1 MGLGPVLLIDNYDS
15 FTFNL
20 RHLLAAELGELP
32 AVCHNDE
39 IPFDA
44 LERGEFGALVISP
57 GPGRPEREADFG
69 DCRRAILDF
78 DPPVLGVCLGHQ
90 GIATA
95 FGGTVEPAPFP
106 VHGEATEIVHEG
118 APMFAG
124 VPDRFEAVRYH
135 SLVVAEPL
143 PDCLKV
149 TARAA
154 DGAVMALAHRTRP
167 IWGVQFHPESIGTA
181 TGAALI
187 RNFVA
192 VAVSAATGSVPGVH
206 PVAVAPRQAGPSGAA
221 AGSPPQNAASRRVA
235 ASPDPVASPSRAA
248 TGPQSAG
255 QAPIWDLVVRKLP
268 TLHDPEAAF
277 GALFAD
283 ESHAFWLD
291 DPTGAG
297 RTFIGASTGP
307 GSELLMQPPGEDRVR
322 VEGED
327 GSVSIADE
335 SIFDLLRRRLRERR
349 VEPDLPFDFC
359 GGYVGYFG
367 YGLKRTLRSPN
378 RFEAETP
385 DACFMAATRMVAFD
399 DRVGETFVIGVVP
412 PETSREEV
420 VADVDAICDRLE
432 LIPSPSAIRPD
443 GSPASPP
450 PRLPRPKADAV
461 EAGDLDSV
469 DLALDHAAY
478 LDAIA
483 AAQRALREGESYELC
498 LTNRLRVPLG
508 DADPFAIFAR
518 QRRLNPAPYGAFLR
532 LGDHVVLSSSPERFL
547 RISPGGEVEARPV
560 KGTRAR
566 GTTAAEDERLREEL
580 RASVKDRAENLM
592 IVDLLRND
600 LSRTC
605 EVGSVVV
612 DELIGL
618 ETHPHV
624 HQLVST
630 IRGRLRAD
638 SDALGC
644 VEACFPG
651 GSMTGA
657 PKLRSMEILDRLE
670 PEPRGI
676 YSGAL
681 GYLGLGGGVDLS
693 IVIRT
698 AVLREGIATV
708 GSGGAIT
715 VRSDPEEE
723 WREMLLKAAPTLA
736 VLRTQRTPSI
746 AEGRT

>member
-1 MGLGPVLLIDNYDS
+1 MSPVLLVDNYDS

-32 AVCHNDE
+32 TVCHNDE

-44 LERGEFGALVISP
+44 LRRGEFGALVISP
-57 GPGRPEREADFG
+57 GPGRPERAADFG
-69 DCRRAILDF
+69 DCARAIREF
-78 DPPVLGVCLGHQ
+78 DLPVLGVCLGHQ

-95 FGGTVEPAPFP
+95 FGGAVEQAPAP

-118 APMFAG
+118 APMFVG
-124 VPDRFEAVRYH
+124 VPGRFEAVRYH
-135 SLVVAEPL
+135 SWVVAEPL
-143 PDCLKV
+143 PDCLTV
-149 TARAA
+149 TARAE
-154 DGAVMALAHRTRP
+154 DGTVMALAHRGRP
-167 IWGVQFHPESIGTA
+167 IWGVQFHPESVGTPS
-181 TGAALI
+181 GAALV

-192 VAVSAATGSVPGVH
+192 ASKVARTPGRRASAEPPARP
-206 PVAVAPRQAGPSGAA
+206 APTWG
-221 AGSPPQNAASRRVA
+221 
-235 ASPDPVASPSRAA
+235 
-248 TGPQSAG
+248 
-255 QAPIWDLVVRKLP
+255 LVVRRLP
-268 TLHDPEAAF
+268 SVHDPEAAF
-277 GALFAD
+277 ETLFAG
-283 ESHAFWLD
+283 ERNAFWLD
-291 DPTGAG
+291 DAASAG
-297 RTFIGASTGP
+297 RTFIGTSTGP
-307 GSELLMQPPGEDRVR
+307 GSELLTQRPGEDSVR

-327 GSVSIADE
+327 GSRSVADG
-335 SIFDLLRRRLRERR
+335 SIFHLLRRRLRERR
-349 VEPDLPFDFC
+349 VECDLPFDFS

-367 YGLKRTLRSPN
+367 YGLKRGLGSPN
-378 RFEAETP
+378 RFEAGEP

-399 DRVGETFVIGVVP
+399 ERARETFVIGVVP
-412 PETSREEV
+412 PGVPS
-420 VADVDAICDRLE
+420 ADVAGEIDALARRLE
-432 LIPSPSAIRPD
+432 RIPPSPPSRP
-443 GSPASPP
+443 AVEEETEA
-450 PRLPRPKADAV
+450 ADA
-461 EAGDLDSV
+461 DSV
-469 DLALDHAAY
+469 DLALDHPAY

-483 AAQRALREGESYELC
+483 AAQRALHDGESYELC
-498 LTNRLRVPLG
+498 LTNRLRLPVGASDPLG
-508 DADPFAIFAR
+508 IFAR

-532 LGDHVVLSSSPERFL
+532 FGDLAVLSSSPERFL

-566 GTTAAEDERLREEL
+566 GATAAEDERLREEL
-580 RASVKDRAENLM
+580 RTSVKDRAENLM

-630 IRGRLRAD
+630 IRGTLR
-638 SDALGC
+638 DARDPLGC

-698 AVLREGIATV
+698 AVLRDGVATV

-723 WREMLLKAAPTLA
+723 WREMLIKARPIIHA
-736 VLRTQRTPSI
+736 LRR
-746 AEGRT
+746 AA

>member
-1 MGLGPVLLIDNYDS
+1 MGRRPVLLVDNYDS

-32 AVCHNDE
+32 VVCHNDE
-39 IPFDA
+39 IPFEA
-44 LERGEFGALVISP
+44 LERGEFGALVVSP
-57 GPGRPEREADFG
+57 GPGRPEREGDFG

-78 DPPVLGVCLGHQ
+78 DLPVLGVCLGHQ

-95 FGGTVEPAPFP
+95 FGGAVVPAPAP

-124 VPDRFEAVRYH
+124 VPRRFEAVRYH

-143 PDCLKV
+143 PECLEV

-154 DGAVMALAHRTRP
+154 DGTAMALAHRGRP
-167 IWGVQFHPESIGTA
+167 IWGVQFHPESIGTPV
-181 TGAALI
+181 GAALI

-192 VAVSAATGSVPGVH
+192 IAAGIVP
-206 PVAVAPRQAGPSGAA
+206 PPAVASV
-221 AGSPPQNAASRRVA
+221 SRA
-235 ASPDPVASPSRAA
+235 ASPHVTPTP
-248 TGPQSAG
+248 GNGSAPRFDAG
-255 QAPIWDLVVRKLP
+255 APRWDLVVRRLP
-268 TLHDPEAAF
+268 GLHDPEVAF
-277 GALFAD
+277 RSLFAD
-283 ESHAFWLD
+283 ETNAFWLD
-291 DPTGAG
+291 DATGAG
-297 RTFIGASTGP
+297 RTFIGASVGP
-307 GSELLMQPPGEDRVR
+307 GSEVLTQAPGEDRAWI
-322 VEGED
+322 EGGD
-327 GSVSIADE
+327 GSRAAFDGW
-335 SIFDLLRRRLRERR
+335 IFDLLRRRLRERR
-349 VEPDLPFDFC
+349 VESDLPFEFC

-367 YGLKRTLRSPN
+367 YGLKRALGSPN
-378 RFEAETP
+378 RFESETP
-385 DACFMAATRMVAFD
+385 DACFIAATRMVAFD
-399 DRVGETFVIGVVP
+399 ERAAEAFVIGVVP
-412 PETSREEV
+412 PEVPRSDV
-420 VADVDAICDRLE
+420 AADVDELTRRLE
-432 LIPSPSAIRPD
+432 RT
-443 GSPASPP
+443 PP
-450 PRLPRPKADAV
+450 PPESRPARQSAD
-461 EAGDLDSV
+461 EAGEPEP
-469 DLALDHAAY
+469 DLALDHEAY

-483 AAQRALREGESYELC
+483 AAQRALREGDSYELC
-498 LTNRLRVPLG
+498 LTNRLRVSVGDVDPL
-508 DADPFAIFAR
+508 ALFAR
-518 QRRLNPAPYGAFLR
+518 QRALNPAPFGAFLR
-532 LGDHVVLSSSPERFL
+532 LGDHAVLSSSPERFL

-566 GTTAAEDERLREEL
+566 GATAAEDEQLREEL

-630 IRGRLRAD
+630 IRGRLGNDGDPLA
-638 SDALGC
+638 C

-698 AVLREGIATV
+698 AVLREGVATV

-723 WREMLLKAAPTLA
+723 WREMLLKARPILDAL
-736 VLRTQRTPSI
+736 QR
-746 AEGRT
+746 

>member
-1 MGLGPVLLIDNYDS
+1 VSSVLLVDNYDS

-20 RHLLAAELGELP
+20 QHLLAAGLGELP
-32 AVCHNDE
+32 TVCHNDE

-44 LERGEFGALVISP
+44 LRRGEFDALVISP
-57 GPGRPEREADFG
+57 GPGRPERAADFG
-69 DCRRAILDF
+69 GCARAILEF
-78 DPPVLGVCLGHQ
+78 DLPVLGVCLGHQ

-95 FGGTVEPAPFP
+95 FGGAVEQAPAP
-106 VHGEATEIVHEG
+106 VHGEATEIAHEG

-124 VPDRFEAVRYH
+124 LPRRFDAVRYH
-135 SLVVAEPL
+135 SWVVAEPL
-143 PDCLKV
+143 PDCLEV
-149 TARAA
+149 TARAG
-154 DGAVMALAHRTRP
+154 DGTVMALAHRTRP
-167 IWGVQFHPESIGTA
+167 IWGVQFHPESIGTPS
-181 TGAALI
+181 GAALV

-192 VAVSAATGSVPGVH
+192 ATGRYLGSSRGR
-206 PVAVAPRQAGPSGAA
+206 ASS
-221 AGSPPQNAASRRVA
+221 SPPPAR
-235 ASPDPVASPSRAA
+235 P
-248 TGPQSAG
+248 
-255 QAPIWDLVVRKLP
+255 APTWDVVVRKLSSD
-268 TLHDPEAAF
+268 HDPEAAF
-277 GALFAD
+277 EALFAG
-283 ESHAFWLD
+283 EANAFWLD
-291 DPTGAG
+291 DAAGAG
-297 RTFIGASTGP
+297 RTFIGTSTGP
-307 GSELLMQPPGEDRVR
+307 ASELLTQRPGEDRVR
-322 VEGED
+322 VVDED
-327 GSVSIADE
+327 GSSSAVDG
-335 SIFDLLRRRLRERR
+335 SIFDLLRDRLRERR
-349 VEPDLPFDFC
+349 VECDLPFDFC

-367 YGLKRTLRSPN
+367 YGLKRGLGSPN
-378 RFEAETP
+378 RFEAKEP

-399 DRVGETFVIGVVP
+399 ERAEETFVIGVVP
-412 PETSREEV
+412 PRVPRAEV
-420 VADVDAICDRLE
+420 AAEVDALSRCLE
-432 LIPSPSAIRPD
+432 RIPPPPAPSPPGGGPEAGTAVFDTD
-443 GSPASPP
+443 GSA
-450 PRLPRPKADAV
+450 
-461 EAGDLDSV
+461 E
-469 DLALDHAAY
+469 LALDPDQLALNHGEY

-483 AAQRALREGESYELC
+483 AAQRALYEGESYELC
-498 LTNRLRVPLG
+498 LTNRLRLPVG
-508 DADPFAIFAR
+508 GADPLQVFAR
-518 QRRLNPAPYGAFLR
+518 QRSLNPAPYGAFLR
-532 LGDHVVLSSSPERFL
+532 FGNIAVLSSSPERFL
-547 RISPGGEVEARPV
+547 RISPDGEVEARPV

-566 GTTAAEDERLREEL
+566 GASAAEDERLREEL
-580 RASVKDRAENLM
+580 RTSVKDRAENLM

-630 IRGRLRAD
+630 IRGRLRED
-638 SDALGC
+638 RDPLGC

-698 AVLREGIATV
+698 AVLRDGVATV

-723 WREMLLKAAPTLA
+723 WREMLLKAAP
-736 VLRTQRTPSI
+736 VLDALR
-746 AEGRT
+746 

>member
-1 MGLGPVLLIDNYDS
+1 VSSVLLVDNYDS

-20 RHLLAAELGELP
+20 QHLLAAELGELP
-32 AVCHNDE
+32 TVCHNDE

-44 LERGEFGALVISP
+44 LRRGEFGALVISP
-57 GPGRPEREADFG
+57 GPGRPERAADFG
-69 DCRRAILDF
+69 GCARAILEF
-78 DPPVLGVCLGHQ
+78 DLPVLGVCLGHQ

-95 FGGTVEPAPFP
+95 FGGAVEQAPAP

-124 VPDRFEAVRYH
+124 LPRRFEAVRYH
-135 SLVVAEPL
+135 SWVVAEPL
-143 PDCLKV
+143 PDCLEV
-149 TARAA
+149 TARAG
-154 DGAVMALAHRTRP
+154 DGTVMALAHRSRP
-167 IWGVQFHPESIGTA
+167 IWGVQFHPESIGTPS
-181 TGAALI
+181 GAALI

-192 VAVSAATGSVPGVH
+192 ATGS
-206 PVAVAPRQAGPSGAA
+206 ALDSPRRRA
-221 AGSPPQNAASRRVA
+221 SPPL
-235 ASPDPVASPSRAA
+235 PDPP
-248 TGPQSAG
+248 
-255 QAPIWDLVVRKLP
+255 APTWDVVVRKLP
-268 TLHDPEAAF
+268 SRHDPEAAF
-277 GALFAD
+277 EALFAG
-283 ESHAFWLD
+283 EANAFWLD
-291 DPTGAG
+291 DAAGAG
-297 RTFIGASTGP
+297 RTFIGTSTGP
-307 GSELLMQPPGEDRVR
+307 GSELLTQQPGEDRVR
-322 VEGED
+322 VVGED
-327 GSVSIADE
+327 GSTTSVE
-335 SIFDLLRRRLRERR
+335 GSIFDLLRDRLRERR
-349 VEPDLPFDFC
+349 VECDLPFDFC

-367 YGLKRTLRSPN
+367 YGLKRGLGSPN
-378 RFEAETP
+378 RFEAQEP

-399 DRVGETFVIGVVP
+399 PQAEETSVIGVVP
-412 PETSREEV
+412 PGVPRTEVAAEVDALCLRLEQVPSPTSRPAARTAGEAERQV
-420 VADVDAICDRLE
+420 GAGSTEPVD
-432 LIPSPSAIRPD
+432 
-443 GSPASPP
+443 
-450 PRLPRPKADAV
+450 PRLDAEV
-461 EAGDLDSV
+461 EPGHAAAESAASDLDAV
-469 DLALDHAAY
+469 DLALDRPAY

-483 AAQRALREGESYELC
+483 AAQRALYDGESYELC
-498 LTNRLRVPLG
+498 LTNRLRLPVG
-508 DADPFAIFAR
+508 AADPLEIFAR

-532 LGDHVVLSSSPERFL
+532 FGDLVVLSSSPERFL

-566 GTTAAEDERLREEL
+566 GASAAEDERLREEL
-580 RASVKDRAENLM
+580 RTSVKDRAENLM

-630 IRGRLRAD
+630 IRGRLRED
-638 SDALGC
+638 RDPLGC

-698 AVLREGIATV
+698 AVLRDGVATV

-715 VRSDPEEE
+715 VRSDPEDE
-723 WREMLLKAAPTLA
+723 WREMLLKARPILDA
-736 VLRTQRTPSI
+736 LR
-746 AEGRT
+746 

>member
-1 MGLGPVLLIDNYDS
+1 MGRAAVLLVDNYDS

-20 RHLLAAELGELP
+20 QHLLAAELGELP
-32 AVCHNDE
+32 TVCHNDE
-39 IPFDA
+39 IPFDG
-44 LERGEFGALVISP
+44 LRRGEFGALVISP
-57 GPGRPEREADFG
+57 GPGRPERTADFG
-69 DCRRAILDF
+69 SCARAILEF
-78 DPPVLGVCLGHQ
+78 DLPVLGVCLGHQ

-95 FGGTVEPAPFP
+95 FGGAVEQAPAP

-124 VPDRFEAVRYH
+124 LPRRFEAVRYH
-135 SLVVAEPL
+135 SWVVAEPL
-143 PDCLKV
+143 PECLEV
-149 TARAA
+149 TARAG
-154 DGAVMALAHRTRP
+154 DGTVMALAHRSRP
-167 IWGVQFHPESIGTA
+167 IWGVQFHPESIGTPS
-181 TGAALI
+181 GAALV

-192 VAVSAATGSVPGVH
+192 ATGPDLAQSSRHAPSAAAASFT
-206 PVAVAPRQAGPSGAA
+206 PRAA
-221 AGSPPQNAASRRVA
+221 A
-235 ASPDPVASPSRAA
+235 PSRAPLPHPA
-248 TGPQSAG
+248 AALTPRPAESA
-255 QAPIWDLVVRKLP
+255 PTWDVVVRELP
-268 TLHDPEAAF
+268 SVHDPEAAF
-277 GALFAD
+277 EALFAG
-283 ESHAFWLD
+283 EANAFWLD
-291 DPTGAG
+291 DAAGAG
-297 RTFIGASTGP
+297 RTFIGTSTGL
-307 GSELLMQPPGEDRVR
+307 GSELLTQQPGEDRVR
-322 VEGED
+322 VVGED
-327 GSVSIADE
+327 GSTTSVDG

-349 VEPDLPFDFC
+349 VECDLPFDFC

-367 YGLKRTLRSPN
+367 YGLKRGLGSPN
-378 RFEAETP
+378 RFEALEP
-385 DACFMAATRMVAFD
+385 DACFIAATRMVAFD
-399 DRVGETFVIGVVP
+399 ERAGESFVIGIVP
-412 PETSREEV
+412 PGVPRAAVAAEVDALCARLEQITSPPSSQPAARPTPTAS
-420 VADVDAICDRLE
+420 VAD
-432 LIPSPSAIRPD
+432 
-443 GSPASPP
+443 G
-450 PRLPRPKADAV
+450 
-461 EAGDLDSV
+461 EAGETAAELVTGADDPV
-469 DLALDHAAY
+469 NLALDRPAY

-483 AAQRALREGESYELC
+483 AAQRALYDGESYELC
-498 LTNRLRVPLG
+498 LTNRLRLPVG
-508 DADPFAIFAR
+508 AADPLAIFAR
-518 QRRLNPAPYGAFLR
+518 QRGLNPAPYGAFLR
-532 LGDHVVLSSSPERFL
+532 FGDLAVLSSSPERFL

-566 GTTAAEDERLREEL
+566 GATAAEDERLREEL
-580 RASVKDRAENLM
+580 RTSVKDRAENLM

-630 IRGRLRAD
+630 IRGRLREGRD
-638 SDALGC
+638 PLGC

-698 AVLREGIATV
+698 AVLRDGVATV

-715 VRSDPEEE
+715 VRSDPEDE
-723 WREMLLKAAPTLA
+723 WREMLLKARPILSA
-736 VLRTQRTPSI
+736 LR
-746 AEGRT
+746 E

>member
-1 MGLGPVLLIDNYDS
+1 VSSVLLVDNYDS

-20 RHLLAAELGELP
+20 QHLLAAQLGELP
-32 AVCHNDE
+32 TVCHNDE

-44 LERGEFGALVISP
+44 LRRGEFRALVISP
-57 GPGRPEREADFG
+57 GPGRPERAADFG
-69 DCRRAILDF
+69 GCARAILEF
-78 DPPVLGVCLGHQ
+78 DLPVLGVCLGHQ

-95 FGGTVEPAPFP
+95 FGGAVEQAPAP
-106 VHGEATEIVHEG
+106 VHGEATEIAHEE

-124 VPDRFEAVRYH
+124 VPRRFEAVRYH
-135 SLVVAEPL
+135 SWVVAEPL
-143 PDCLKV
+143 PDCLEV
-149 TARAA
+149 TARAG
-154 DGAVMALAHRTRP
+154 DGTVMALAHRSRP
-167 IWGVQFHPESIGTA
+167 IWGVQFHPESIGTPS
-181 TGAALI
+181 GAALV

-192 VAVSAATGSVPGVH
+192 ATGRASTSIRLRASAAPPAAAPGH
-206 PVAVAPRQAGPSGAA
+206 TPSAGPDSGS
-221 AGSPPQNAASRRVA
+221 SPPA
-235 ASPDPVASPSRAA
+235 DP
-248 TGPQSAG
+248 
-255 QAPIWDLVVRKLP
+255 APTWDVVVRKLP
-268 TLHDPEAAF
+268 SLHDPAAAF
-277 GALFAD
+277 EALFSGEAN
-283 ESHAFWLD
+283 AFWLD
-291 DPTGAG
+291 DAAGAG
-297 RTFIGASTGP
+297 RTFIGTSTGP
-307 GSELLMQPPGEDRVR
+307 GSELLTQQPGEDRVR
-322 VEGED
+322 VVAED
-327 GSVSIADE
+327 GSNSDVDG
-335 SIFDLLRRRLRERR
+335 SIFDLLRRRLSERR
-349 VEPDLPFDFC
+349 VECDLPFDFC

-367 YGLKRTLRSPN
+367 YGLKRGLGSPN
-378 RFEAETP
+378 RFEAREP

-399 DRVGETFVIGVVP
+399 PRAEETFVIGVVP
-412 PETSREEV
+412 PGVSRTD
-420 VADVDAICDRLE
+420 VAAEVDALHQRLE
-432 LIPSPSAIRPD
+432 QV
-443 GSPASPP
+443 PP
-450 PRLPRPKADAV
+450 PPSSRPPVETGNDDADADPV
-461 EAGDLDSV
+461 E
-469 DLALDHAAY
+469 LALDRPAY

-483 AAQRALREGESYELC
+483 TAQRALYDGESYELC
-498 LTNRLRVPLG
+498 LTNRLRLPVG
-508 DADPFAIFAR
+508 AADPLEIFSR
-518 QRRLNPAPYGAFLR
+518 QRGLNPAPYGAFLR
-532 LGDHVVLSSSPERFL
+532 FGDLTVLSSSPERFL

-566 GTTAAEDERLREEL
+566 GASAVEDERLREEL
-580 RASVKDRAENLM
+580 RTSVKDRAENLM

-630 IRGRLRAD
+630 IRGRLRED
-638 SDALGC
+638 RDPLGC

-698 AVLREGIATV
+698 AVVRDGVATV

-723 WREMLLKAAPTLA
+723 WREMLLKARP
-736 VLRTQRTPSI
+736 VLDALR
-746 AEGRT
+746 

>member
-1 MGLGPVLLIDNYDS
+1 MSSVLLVDNYDS

-20 RHLLAAELGELP
+20 QHLLAAELGELP
-32 AVCHNDE
+32 TVCHNDE

-44 LERGEFGALVISP
+44 LRRGEFGALVISP
-57 GPGRPEREADFG
+57 GPGRPERAADFG
-69 DCRRAILDF
+69 DCARAIVEF
-78 DPPVLGVCLGHQ
+78 DLPVLGVCLGHQ

-95 FGGTVEPAPFP
+95 FGGAVEQAPAP

-124 VPDRFEAVRYH
+124 LPRRFEAVRYH
-135 SLVVAEPL
+135 SWVVAEPL
-143 PDCLKV
+143 PDCLEV
-149 TARAA
+149 TARAG
-154 DGAVMALAHRTRP
+154 DGTVMALAHRSRP
-167 IWGVQFHPESIGTA
+167 IWGVQFHPESIGTP
-181 TGAALI
+181 TGAALV
-187 RNFVA
+187 RNFVDA
-192 VAVSAATGSVPGVH
+192 TGRALDPMRRAAAPPAPASAA
-206 PVAVAPRQAGPSGAA
+206 APATRTVSPSQLG
-221 AGSPPQNAASRRVA
+221 AGSPLAAA
-235 ASPDPVASPSRAA
+235 PPASSVTPDARPASAHP
-248 TGPQSAG
+248 
-255 QAPIWDLVVRKLP
+255 APTWDVVVRKLSSV
-268 TLHDPEAAF
+268 HDPEAAF
-277 GALFAD
+277 EALFAG
-283 ESHAFWLD
+283 EANAFWLD
-291 DPTGAG
+291 DAPGAG
-297 RTFIGASTGP
+297 RAFIGTSTGP
-307 GSELLMQPPGEDRVR
+307 GSELLTQQPGEDLVR
-322 VEGED
+322 VMGENGSSSVAD
-327 GSVSIADE
+327 G

-349 VEPDLPFDFC
+349 VECDLPFDFC

-367 YGLKRTLRSPN
+367 YGLKRGLGSPN
-378 RFEAETP
+378 RFEAQDP
-385 DACFMAATRMVAFD
+385 DACFMAATRMVAFEGA
-399 DRVGETFVIGVVP
+399 GETFVIGVVP
-412 PETSREEV
+412 PDLPRAEV
-420 VADVDAICDRLE
+420 AGEVDALCRRLE
-432 LIPSPSAIRPD
+432 RIPPP
-443 GSPASPP
+443 PAS
-450 PRLPRPKADAV
+450 RPAAEIDTGSRDFDTEAD
-461 EAGDLDSV
+461 DV
-469 DLALDHAAY
+469 DLALDRPAY
-478 LDAIA
+478 LDAIT
-483 AAQRALREGESYELC
+483 AAQQALHDGESYELC
-498 LTNRLRVPLG
+498 LTNRLRLPVG
-508 DADPFAIFAR
+508 AADPLDVFAR
-518 QRRLNPAPYGAFLR
+518 QRSLNPAPYGAFLR
-532 LGDHVVLSSSPERFL
+532 LGDLAVLSSSPERFL

-566 GTTAAEDERLREEL
+566 GTTPAEDERLREEL
-580 RASVKDRAENLM
+580 RTSVKDRAENLM

-630 IRGRLRAD
+630 IRGTLR
-638 SDALGC
+638 DARDPLGC

-698 AVLREGIATV
+698 AVLRDGVATV

-723 WREMLLKAAPTLA
+723 WREMLLKARPILSA
-736 VLRTQRTPSI
+736 LR
-746 AEGRT
+746 

>member
-1 MGLGPVLLIDNYDS
+1 MSSVLLVDNYDS

-20 RHLLAAELGELP
+20 QHLLAAELGELP
-32 AVCHNDE
+32 TVCHNDE

-44 LERGEFGALVISP
+44 LRRGEFAALVISP
-57 GPGRPEREADFG
+57 GPGRPERAADFG
-69 DCRRAILDF
+69 GCARAILEF
-78 DPPVLGVCLGHQ
+78 DLPVLGVCLGHQ

-95 FGGTVEPAPFP
+95 FGGAVEQAPAP
-106 VHGEATEIVHEG
+106 VHGEATEIAHQG

-124 VPDRFEAVRYH
+124 LPLRFEAVRYH
-135 SLVVAEPL
+135 SWVVAEPL
-143 PDCLKV
+143 PDCLEV
-149 TARAA
+149 TARAG
-154 DGAVMALAHRTRP
+154 DGTVMALAHRTRP
-167 IWGVQFHPESIGTA
+167 IWGVQFHPESIGTPS
-181 TGAALI
+181 GAALV

-192 VAVSAATGSVPGVH
+192 ATGR
-206 PVAVAPRQAGPSGAA
+206 ARAAPRRRDAT
-221 AGSPPQNAASRRVA
+221 PPP
-235 ASPDPVASPSRAA
+235 ASP
-248 TGPQSAG
+248 
-255 QAPIWDLVVRKLP
+255 APTWDVVVRKLSSD
-268 TLHDPEAAF
+268 HDPEAAF
-277 GALFAD
+277 EALFAG
-283 ESHAFWLD
+283 EANAFWLD
-291 DPTGAG
+291 DAAGAG
-297 RTFIGASTGP
+297 RTFIGTSTGP
-307 GSELLMQPPGEDRVR
+307 ASELLTQRPGEDRVR
-322 VEGED
+322 VVDED
-327 GSVSIADE
+327 GSSSAVDG
-335 SIFDLLRRRLRERR
+335 SIFDLLRDRLRERR
-349 VEPDLPFDFC
+349 VECDLPFDFC

-367 YGLKRTLRSPN
+367 YGLKRGLGSPN
-378 RFEAETP
+378 RFEAKEP

-399 DRVGETFVIGVVP
+399 ERAGETLVIGVVP
-412 PETSREEV
+412 PGAPRDVV
-420 VADVDAICDRLE
+420 VAEVDALSRRLE
-432 LIPSPSAIRPD
+432 QVPPLL
-443 GSPASPP
+443 PASPP
-450 PRLPRPKADAV
+450 SPPSPPDRSRPDADPEAGAAGDEVAPGDADA
-461 EAGDLDSV
+461 V
-469 DLALDHAAY
+469 DLALDRPEY

-483 AAQRALREGESYELC
+483 AAQRALYEGESYELC
-498 LTNRLRVPLG
+498 LTNRLRLPVG
-508 DADPFAIFAR
+508 TADPLQVFAR

-532 LGDHVVLSSSPERFL
+532 FGDLAVLSSSPERFL
-547 RISPGGEVEARPV
+547 RISPSGEVEARPV

-566 GTTAAEDERLREEL
+566 GATPAEDERLREEL
-580 RASVKDRAENLM
+580 RTSVKDRAENLM

-630 IRGRLRAD
+630 IRGTLRED
-638 SDALGC
+638 RDPIGC

-698 AVLREGIATV
+698 AVLRDGVATV

-723 WREMLLKAAPTLA
+723 WREMLLKAAP
-736 VLRTQRTPSI
+736 VLDALR
-746 AEGRT
+746 

>member
-1 MGLGPVLLIDNYDS
+1 MSSVLLVDNYDS

-20 RHLLAAELGELP
+20 QHLLAAELGDLP
-32 AVCHNDE
+32 TVCHNDE

-44 LERGEFGALVISP
+44 LRRGEFRALVISP
-57 GPGRPEREADFG
+57 GPGRPERAADFG
-69 DCRRAILDF
+69 DCARAILEF
-78 DPPVLGVCLGHQ
+78 ELPVLGVCLGHQ

-95 FGGTVEPAPFP
+95 FGGAVEQAPAP

-124 VPDRFEAVRYH
+124 VPRRFEAVRYH
-135 SLVVAEPL
+135 SWVVAEPL
-143 PDCLKV
+143 PDCLEV
-149 TARAA
+149 TARAG
-154 DGAVMALAHRTRP
+154 DGSVMALAHRSRP
-167 IWGVQFHPESIGTA
+167 IWGVQFHPESIGT
-181 TGAALI
+181 
-187 RNFVA
+187 
-192 VAVSAATGSVPGVH
+192 
-206 PVAVAPRQAGPSGAA
+206 PSGAA
-221 AGSPPQNAASRRVA
+221 LVRNFAAAAGRPLAPPRHASSAPLPPAAAVASAASTVSAPPSASA
-235 ASPDPVASPSRAA
+235 APPATKAPHPSPMVPDALPPSAR
-248 TGPQSAG
+248 SA
-255 QAPIWDLVVRKLP
+255 PTWDLVVRKLP
-268 TLHDPEAAF
+268 GRHDPKAAF
-277 GALFAD
+277 EALFAG
-283 ESHAFWLD
+283 EANAFWLD
-291 DPTGAG
+291 DAAGAG
-297 RTFIGASTGP
+297 RTFIGTSTGP
-307 GSELLMQPPGEDRVR
+307 GSELLTQEPGEDRVR

-327 GSVSIADE
+327 GSASTVDG
-335 SIFDLLRRRLRERR
+335 SIFDLLRRRLSERR
-349 VEPDLPFDFC
+349 VESDLPFDFC

-367 YGLKRTLRSPN
+367 YGLKRGLGSPN
-378 RFEAETP
+378 RFEAHEP

-399 DRVGETFVIGVVP
+399 QHSEQAFVIGIVP
-412 PETSREEV
+412 PGVPRAEV
-420 VADVDAICDRLE
+420 AAEVDALCRCLE
-432 LIPSPSAIRPD
+432 QV
-443 GSPASPP
+443 PP
-450 PRLPRPKADAV
+450 PSEPRRAAEP
-461 EAGDLDSV
+461 EAAEGDPV
-469 DLALDHAAY
+469 DLALDRPAY

-483 AAQRALREGESYELC
+483 AAQQALYDGESYELC
-498 LTNRLRVPLG
+498 LTNRLRLPVDAVDPLEV
-508 DADPFAIFAR
+508 FAR
-518 QRRLNPAPYGAFLR
+518 QRSLNPAPYGAFLR
-532 LGDHVVLSSSPERFL
+532 FGDLAVLSSSPERFL

-566 GTTAAEDERLREEL
+566 GATPAEDERLREEL
-580 RASVKDRAENLM
+580 RTSIKDRAENLM

-630 IRGRLRAD
+630 IRGRLRD
-638 SDALGC
+638 VRDPLGC

-698 AVLREGIATV
+698 AVLREGVATV

-723 WREMLLKAAPTLA
+723 WREMLLKAGPILDA
-736 VLRTQRTPSI
+736 LR
-746 AEGRT
+746 A

>member
-1 MGLGPVLLIDNYDS
+1 VSSVLLVDNYDS

-20 RHLLAAELGELP
+20 QHLLAAELGELP
-32 AVCHNDE
+32 TVCHNDE

-44 LERGEFGALVISP
+44 LRRGEFGALVISP
-57 GPGRPEREADFG
+57 GPGRPERAADFG
-69 DCRRAILDF
+69 DCARAILEF
-78 DPPVLGVCLGHQ
+78 DLPVLGVCLGHQ

-95 FGGTVEPAPFP
+95 FGGAVEGAPAP

-124 VPDRFEAVRYH
+124 VPHRFEAVRYH
-135 SLVVAEPL
+135 SWVVAEPL
-143 PDCLKV
+143 PDCLEV
-149 TARAA
+149 TARAG
-154 DGAVMALAHRTRP
+154 DGTVMALAHRTRP
-167 IWGVQFHPESIGTA
+167 IWGVQFHPESIGTSS
-181 TGAALI
+181 GAALV

-192 VAVSAATGSVPGVH
+192 GSGG
-206 PVAVAPRQAGPSGAA
+206 ALALPRRRA
-221 AGSPPQNAASRRVA
+221 SPPL
-235 ASPDPVASPSRAA
+235 P
-248 TGPQSAG
+248 
-255 QAPIWDLVVRKLP
+255 APPAPTWDVVVRKLASR
-268 TLHDPEAAF
+268 HDPEAAF
-277 GALFAD
+277 GALFAG
-283 ESHAFWLD
+283 EANAFWLD
-291 DPTGAG
+291 DATGAG
-297 RTFIGASTGP
+297 RTFIGTSTGP
-307 GSELLMQPPGEDRVR
+307 GSELLTQRPGEDRVR
-322 VEGED
+322 VVGED
-327 GSVSIADE
+327 GSSSVADE
-335 SIFDLLRRRLRERR
+335 SIFDLLRRRLSERR
-349 VEPDLPFDFC
+349 VECDLPFDFC

-367 YGLKRTLRSPN
+367 YGLKRGLGSPN
-378 RFEAETP
+378 RFEAREP
-385 DACFMAATRMVAFD
+385 DACFIAATRMVAFD
-399 DRVGETFVIGVVP
+399 QSAGETFVIGVVP
-412 PETSREEV
+412 PGVPRDEVAGEVDELCARLEQITSPPSSQPVVRPTRTAS
-420 VADVDAICDRLE
+420 VAD
-432 LIPSPSAIRPD
+432 
-443 GSPASPP
+443 G
-450 PRLPRPKADAV
+450 V
-461 EAGDLDSV
+461 E
-469 DLALDHAAY
+469 LALDRPAY

-483 AAQRALREGESYELC
+483 AAQRALYDGESYELC
-498 LTNRLRVPLG
+498 LTNRLRLPVG
-508 DADPFAIFAR
+508 AADPLEVFAR
-518 QRRLNPAPYGAFLR
+518 QRGLNPAPYGAFLR
-532 LGDHVVLSSSPERFL
+532 FGDLAVLSSSPERFL

-566 GTTAAEDERLREEL
+566 GATPAEDERLREEL
-580 RASVKDRAENLM
+580 RTSVKDRAENLM

-630 IRGRLRAD
+630 IRGTLRD
-638 SDALGC
+638 PRDPLGC

-698 AVLREGIATV
+698 AVLRDGVATI

-715 VRSDPEEE
+715 VRSDPEDE
-723 WREMLLKAAPTLA
+723 WREMLLKARP
-736 VLRTQRTPSI
+736 VLGALR
-746 AEGRT
+746 

>member
-1 MGLGPVLLIDNYDS
+1 VSPVLLVDNYDS

-20 RHLLAAELGELP
+20 QHLLAAELGELP
-32 AVCHNDE
+32 TVCHNDE

-44 LERGEFGALVISP
+44 LRRGEFGALVISP
-57 GPGRPEREADFG
+57 GPGRPERAADFG
-69 DCRRAILDF
+69 GCARAILDF
-78 DPPVLGVCLGHQ
+78 DLPVLGVCLGHQ

-95 FGGTVEPAPFP
+95 FGGAVEQAPAP
-106 VHGEATEIVHEG
+106 VHGEATEITHEG

-124 VPDRFEAVRYH
+124 LPRRFEAVRYH
-135 SLVVAEPL
+135 SWVVAEPL
-143 PDCLKV
+143 PECLEI
-149 TARAA
+149 TARAG
-154 DGAVMALAHRTRP
+154 DGTVMALAHRTRP
-167 IWGVQFHPESIGTA
+167 IWGVQFHPESIGTPS
-181 TGAALI
+181 GAALV

-192 VAVSAATGSVPGVH
+192 ATGG
-206 PVAVAPRQAGPSGAA
+206 ALAPPRRRA
-221 AGSPPQNAASRRVA
+221 SPPL
-235 ASPDPVASPSRAA
+235 P
-248 TGPQSAG
+248 
-255 QAPIWDLVVRKLP
+255 APPAPTWDVVVRKLP
-268 TLHDPEAAF
+268 SRHDPEGAF
-277 GALFAD
+277 EALFAD
-283 ESHAFWLD
+283 EANAFWLD
-291 DPTGAG
+291 DATGAG
-297 RTFIGASTGP
+297 RTFIGTCTGP
-307 GSELLMQPPGEDRVR
+307 GSELLTQRPGEDRVR
-322 VEGED
+322 VVDED
-327 GSVSIADE
+327 GSSSVVDE

-349 VEPDLPFDFC
+349 VECDLPFDFC

-367 YGLKRTLRSPN
+367 YGLKRGLGSPN
-378 RFEAETP
+378 RFEAREP

-399 DRVGETFVIGVVP
+399 GRAGEAFVIGVVP
-412 PETSREEV
+412 PGVPRAEV
-420 VADVDAICDRLE
+420 AAEVDALGARLE
-432 LIPSPSAIRPD
+432 RVS
-443 GSPASPP
+443 
-450 PRLPRPKADAV
+450 PRPESGPPVRTAGEAQLQVGVGAAEPVDPGLDAEIEPGDAAV
-461 EAGDLDSV
+461 EAAASDLDAV
-469 DLALDHAAY
+469 DLALDRPAY

-483 AAQRALREGESYELC
+483 AAQQALYDGESYELC
-498 LTNRLRVPLG
+498 LTNRLRLPVG
-508 DADPFAIFAR
+508 DADPLAVFAR
-518 QRRLNPAPYGAFLR
+518 QRCLNPAPYGAFLR
-532 LGDHVVLSSSPERFL
+532 FGDLVVLSSSPERFL
-547 RISPGGEVEARPV
+547 RISPDGEVEARPV

-566 GTTAAEDERLREEL
+566 GATPAEDERLREEL
-580 RASVKDRAENLM
+580 RTSVKDRAENLM

-630 IRGRLRAD
+630 IRGRLRD
-638 SDALGC
+638 DRDPLGC

-698 AVLREGIATV
+698 AVLRDGVATV

-715 VRSDPEEE
+715 VRSDPKDE
-723 WREMLLKAAPTLA
+723 WREMLLKAAP
-736 VLRTQRTPSI
+736 VLSSLQ
-746 AEGRT
+746 E

>member
-1 MGLGPVLLIDNYDS
+1 VSSVLLVDNYDS

-20 RHLLAAELGELP
+20 QHLLAAELGELP
-32 AVCHNDE
+32 TVCHNDE

-44 LERGEFGALVISP
+44 LRRGEFAALVISP
-57 GPGRPEREADFG
+57 GPGRPERAADFG
-69 DCRRAILDF
+69 GCARAILEF
-78 DPPVLGVCLGHQ
+78 DLPVLGVCLGHQ

-95 FGGTVEPAPFP
+95 FGGAVEQAPAP
-106 VHGEATEIVHEG
+106 VHGEATEIAHEG

-124 VPDRFEAVRYH
+124 LPPRFEAVRYH
-135 SLVVAEPL
+135 SWVVAEPL
-143 PDCLKV
+143 PDCLEV
-149 TARAA
+149 TARAG
-154 DGAVMALAHRTRP
+154 DGSVMALAHRTRP
-167 IWGVQFHPESIGTA
+167 IWGVQFHPESIGTPS
-181 TGAALI
+181 GAALV

-192 VAVSAATGSVPGVH
+192 ATAGVPASIRARASAAPSALAQGH
-206 PVAVAPRQAGPSGAA
+206 APLTGAA
-221 AGSPPQNAASRRVA
+221 GVSSAPA
-235 ASPDPVASPSRAA
+235 DPAPS
-248 TGPQSAG
+248 
-255 QAPIWDLVVRKLP
+255 WDVVVRKLSSD
-268 TLHDPEAAF
+268 HDPEAAF
-277 GALFAD
+277 EALFAG
-283 ESHAFWLD
+283 EANAFWLD
-291 DPTGAG
+291 DAAGAG
-297 RTFIGASTGP
+297 RTFIGTSTGP
-307 GSELLMQPPGEDRVR
+307 GSELLTQHPGEDRVR
-322 VEGED
+322 VVGED
-327 GSVSIADE
+327 GSSSVVDE

-349 VEPDLPFDFC
+349 VECDLPFDFC

-367 YGLKRTLRSPN
+367 YGLKRGLGSPN
-378 RFEAETP
+378 RFEAKEP

-399 DRVGETFVIGVVP
+399 ERAGETYVIGVVP
-412 PETSREEV
+412 PAVPRAEV
-420 VADVDAICDRLE
+420 VVEVDALCARLE
-432 LIPSPSAIRPD
+432 QIT
-443 GSPASPP
+443 SPP
-450 PRLPRPKADAV
+450 SSRPVAQPTRTASVADGEAGETAAEPAIVNADA
-461 EAGDLDSV
+461 V
-469 DLALDHAAY
+469 DLALNRPAY

-483 AAQRALREGESYELC
+483 AAQRALYEGESYELC
-498 LTNRLRVPLG
+498 LTNRLRLPVG
-508 DADPFAIFAR
+508 AADPLEIFAR
-518 QRRLNPAPYGAFLR
+518 QRHLNPAPYGAFLR
-532 LGDHVVLSSSPERFL
+532 FGDLAVLSSSPERFL
-547 RISPGGEVEARPV
+547 RISPSGEVEARPV

-566 GTTAAEDERLREEL
+566 GATPAEDERLREEL
-580 RASVKDRAENLM
+580 RTSVKDRAENLM

-630 IRGRLRAD
+630 IRGTLRED
-638 SDALGC
+638 RDPLGC

-698 AVLREGIATV
+698 AVLRDGVATV

-723 WREMLLKAAPTLA
+723 WREMLLKAAP
-736 VLRTQRTPSI
+736 VLDALR
-746 AEGRT
+746 